1 MTQIVP
7 TETVTNISKYFSFLQ
22 IHPNDSDQPTV
33 VKTNI
38 FDQEIDFDNNNA
50 ETNDSLHEEKIP
62 QLRAIVSWVKDNTTV
77 GESFIIHDW
86 MR

>member
-1 MTQIVP
+1 M
-7 TETVTNISKYFSFLQ
+7 
-22 IHPNDSDQPTV
+22 
-33 VKTNI
+33 VKTHV